1 MTTTAKTVKTAKTTA
16 KRVFLVDDDTDIIA
30 QNKMVL
36 ESKGF
41 IVGDAASAKEAGD
54 KIEAFHPDI
63 IVLDVM
69 MEHPKA
75 GLEFA
80 GKIATEKNLP
90 KIPIILL
97 TSDGQNPSWLGQPNF
112 TWARIAYVL
121 DKPVT
126 PEKLVA
132 TIEAALGK

>member
-1 MTTTAKTVKTAKTTA
+1 MTSTAKK
-16 KRVFLVDDDTDIIA
+16 VFLVDDDMDIIA

-36 ESKGF
+36 EAKGYE
-41 IVGDAASAKEAGD
+41 VCDAASAKEAEEKIGD
-54 KIEAFHPDI
+54 YAPDI
-63 IVLDVM
+63 IILDVM

-80 GKIATEKNLP
+80 GKIATEKDLP

-97 TSDGQNPSWLGQPNF
+97 TSDGLNPSWLSSPNF
-112 TWARIAYVL
+112 TWAKIAKVL

-126 PEKLVA
+126 PEKLVEN
-132 TIEAALGK
+132 IEKILK